1 MVMQLEWDVMPK
13 TCENFRAMCTG
24 DKGPKYHY
32 KGRAFHKIMPGIAL
46 QGVPGVA
53 SIYGFQF
60 ADEGFTLKHSEE
72 GVCVCVCGQHCFES
86 EYRVGEFNCM
96 DRVSAERPVD
106 RAAGGWTTCRGAG
119 GCH

>member
-53 SIYGFQF
+53 SIYGAQF
-60 ADEGFTLKHSEE
+60 ADEGFTLKHSKE
-72 GVCVCVCGQHCFES
+72 GV
-86 EYRVGEFNCM
+86 R
-96 DRVSAERPVD
+96 
-106 RAAGGWTTCRGAG
+106 GWQSVVQCAWV
-119 GCH
+119 

>member
-24 DKGPKYHY
+24 DNGPKYHY

-53 SIYGFQF
+53 SIYGAQF

-72 GVCVCVCGQHCFES
+72 GVCVCVCGQHCL
-86 EYRVGEFNCM
+86 EYRVGEFNYQSCIGSAQSGRWM
-96 DRVSAERPVD
+96 DNLQRGRWLSLI
-106 RAAGGWTTCRGAG
+106 GTT
-119 GCH
+119 H